1 MLTIG
6 LIGGLSWESTAIYYQ
21 TINSQARKSLGRAHS
36 ARSLIWSFEFQE
48 FEDMIFAHKW
58 EEVTVRLSDAG
69 RGLESLGADV
79 ALICSNTFHR
89 VADPVADSLNIP
101 LIHISDAVGQEITS
115 YGLRKVGL
123 LGTRFTMEQD
133 FYFDRLAKLGIDV
146 LVPDGDDRELID
158 RVIFD
163 ELVRGTLNEESRQSY
178 RRIIDGLCRRGAEGV
193 ILGCTEIELLI
204 GEGDVTVPVFP
215 SARIHAESA
224 ISFALGNK
232 LNAPLLV

>member
-21 TINSQARKSLGRAHS
+21 TINSQTRKLLGRSHS

-48 FEDMIFAHKW
+48 FEDMIFAGKW
-58 EEVTVRLSDAG
+58 EEVSIRLSEAG
-69 RGLESLGADV
+69 SGLESLGADV

-89 VADPVADSLNIP
+89 IADTVADSLNIP
-101 LIHISDAVGQEITS
+101 LIHIADVVGREIVS
-115 YGLRKVGL
+115 HGMRKVGL

-133 FYFDRLAKLGIDV
+133 FYVDRLARQGVEVI
-146 LVPDGDDRELID
+146 VPDKNDRELVD

-163 ELVRGTLNEESRQSY
+163 ELVRGVLNERSRQSY
-178 RRIIDGLCRRGAEGV
+178 RRIIDELRLRGAEGV

-204 GEGDVTVPVFP
+204 GGGDVTLPVFP

-224 ISFALGNK
+224 VSFALERR
-232 LNAPLLV
+232 LDAQLLV